1 MSNHRSLIESVARER
16 HAERYRRAPG
26 QRVAAPTETLRHR
39 RSRAGWLLVA
49 IGLRLA
55 LPRGSERART
65 TTLLGR

>member
-1 MSNHRSLIESVARER
+1 MSDHRSLIESVARER
-16 HAERYRRAPG
+16 HAERYQHVPG
-26 QRVAAPTETLRHR
+26 QRVAAPTEALRQT

-55 LPRGSERART
+55 VPRGSERART